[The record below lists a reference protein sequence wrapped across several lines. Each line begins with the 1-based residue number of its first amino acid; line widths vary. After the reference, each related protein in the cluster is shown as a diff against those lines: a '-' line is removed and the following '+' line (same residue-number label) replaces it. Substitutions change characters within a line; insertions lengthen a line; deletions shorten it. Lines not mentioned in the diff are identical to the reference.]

1 MNKGK
6 KILKVHFIDLGIWGS
21 NIIFFAFGL
30 LFMLIKSVCSYKT
43 QIRLSIFVTALFLL
57 SLIAFMLLKKKIL
70 SMITLLIFIA
80 LTSSYFYEIWVIYIS
95 VPVTLVISSIYKIIY
110 FHKHQTEQFYRK
122 INLLVLIP
130 IQLIIAIAV
139 LIEMIIG

>member
-1 MNKGK
+1 
-6 KILKVHFIDLGIWGS
+6 
-21 NIIFFAFGL
+21 
-30 LFMLIKSVCSYKT
+30 
-43 QIRLSIFVTALFLL
+43 
-57 SLIAFMLLKKKIL
+57 
-70 SMITLLIFIA
+70 MITLLIFIA